1 MNTMFNDRIKQI
13 LLLIVIILLGLMIAW
28 ELHAFFPGLLGGLTI
43 YFLTAKYYGRLTEK
57 RNWNKQLSAW
67 LFIIV
72 CLFLILIPVY
82 LSVQLLNPYVQKL
95 MNNPE
100 NILKQFRVVVE
111 RIEESLGYS
120 VLTQENLD
128 ALAKKISSGI
138 PSLLNSSVN
147 LIGNLIM
154 MFFLYYFLLI
164 NGKEAADFVKRLLPF
179 HSENIE
185 ELASETGHI
194 IRANALGIPFISLV
208 QGVFAT
214 IGYLIF
220 GIEDWGM
227 WGFFTGLFAFF
238 PLVGTMLIWVPL
250 TFSHYLAG
258 HEAMALG
265 LGLYSLIVTG
275 NVDYLARMIFMKKLL
290 NVHPII
296 TVLGVI
302 AGLGMFGF
310 MGLIFGPLLISYLL
324 ILIRIYNREFSRAA
338 KHSAQ
343 NPNSNE
349 IP

>member
-1 MNTMFNDRIKQI
+1 MNTVFNDRIKQV
-13 LLLIVIILLGLMIAW
+13 LLLIVIVLLALIIAW
-28 ELHAFFPGLLGGLTI
+28 ELRSFVPGLLGGLTL
-43 YFLTAKYYGRLTEK
+43 YFLTAGYYIRLTDK
-57 RNWNKQLSAW
+57 KSWKKGLTAW

-72 CLFLILIPVY
+72 CLILIITPVY

-95 MNNPE
+95 INDPE
-100 NILKQFRVVVE
+100 NILKQFQLIAE
-111 RIEESLGYS
+111 RIGESLGYS
-120 VLTQENLD
+120 LLTQENLD
-128 ALAKKISSGI
+128 AIGKKISSGI
-138 PSLLNSSVN
+138 PDFLNSSVN
-147 LIGNLIM
+147 LIANLLM

-164 NGKEAADFVKRLLPF
+164 NGKEAGTFVKKLLPF

-208 QGVFAT
+208 QGIFAT

-227 WGFFTGLFAFF
+227 WGFFTGVFAFF

-250 TFSHYLAG
+250 TMSHYLSG
-258 HEAMALG
+258 HEAMAIG

-275 NVDYLARMIFMKKLL
+275 NVDYLARMVFMKKML

-302 AGLGMFGF
+302 AGLSMFGF

-324 ILIRIYNREFSRAA
+324 ILIRIYNREFSRRTY
-338 KHSAQ
+338 H
-343 NPNSNE
+343 NSENQ
-349 IP
+349 PG